1 MSDETNNPDDGPDT
15 NREFKDGMFRA
26 IFKEPAEFRRI
37 ASYLLKTDFGPDTP
51 MEEVTLSSPL
61 YMGPK
66 NDVSFL
72 VDGRLIVFTEHQ
84 STVSPNI
91 PLRFLI
97 YVADTYKARFSV
109 KDLHKGRRLTIPRPY
124 FFVFYNGKRK
134 MPPVDTIR
142 LSDMFKDWPG
152 QKNPPFSLDLEIAVY
167 NINISTTP
175 EILHKCDTLAQYEA
189 FVELEQGYENEL
201 GQGYEKPLSRH
212 EKNLVRKQAVKL
224 ATAEC
229 LKRGILTDF
238 LTVHAKEIIYMMTG
252 PITVEDMKECWQ
264 EEAREE
270 AWEEALAKGREEGIA
285 TGMERGKAEGM
296 AEGKAEGMAKGKAEG
311 MAKGKA
317 EGMAEI
323 LAMIDR
329 GVPPDEIRKMVAQ
342 NTNL

>member
-1 MSDETNNPDDGPDT
+1 MSDETNNPDDDGPGA

-26 IFKEPAEFRRI
+26 IFKEPAEFRRV
-37 ASYLLKTDFGPDTP
+37 ANYLLKTDFGPDTP

-72 VDGRLIVFTEHQ
+72 VDDRLIVFTEHQ

-109 KDLHKGRRLTIPRPY
+109 KDLHGGRRLTIPRPY

-134 MPPVDTIR
+134 MPPVDTIC

-152 QKNPPFSLDLEIAVY
+152 QKNPHFSLDLEITVY
-167 NINISTTP
+167 NINISTAP
-175 EILHKCDTLAQYEA
+175 EILHNCNTLAQYEM

-201 GQGYEKPLSRH
+201 AQGYEKPLSRR
-212 EKNLVRKQAVKL
+212 EKGLVRKQAVNL

-229 LKRGILTDF
+229 LKRSILTDF
-238 LTVHAKEIIYMMTG
+238 LNIHAKEIVYMMTG
-252 PITVEDMKECWQ
+252 PITVEDMKEYWQ
-264 EEAREE
+264 QEAREE
-270 AWEEALAKGREEGIA
+270 AWEEALAKG
-285 TGMERGKAEGM
+285 KAEGM
-296 AEGKAEGMAKGKAEG
+296 E
-311 MAKGKA
+311 KGKA

-329 GVPPDEIRKMVAQ
+329 GVPPDEIRKMIA
-342 NTNL
+342 NATKH

>member
-1 MSDETNNPDDGPDT
+1 MSDETNIPDSDDDSPNGPDA

-134 MPPVDTIR
+134 VSPVEAIR

-167 NINISTTP
+167 NINISNAP
-175 EILHKCDTLAQYEA
+175 EILHRCDTLAQYET

-201 GQGYEKPLSRH
+201 AQGYKKPLSRQ
-212 EKNLVRKQAVKL
+212 EKGLVRKQAVKL

-229 LKRGILTDF
+229 LKRGILVDF
-238 LTVHAKEIIYMMTG
+238 LNIHAKEIIYMMTG

-264 EEAREE
+264 EEARED
-270 AWEEALAKGREEGIA
+270 AL
-285 TGMERGKAEGM
+285 AEGM
-296 AEGKAEGMAKGKAEG
+296 EK
-311 MAKGKA
+311 
-317 EGMAEI
+317 GMAEEKRKNAR
-323 LAMIDR
+323 AMKDKGIDTVTIAEVT
-329 GVPPDEIRKMVAQ
+329 GLSKDDIRR
-342 NTNL
+342 L